1 MKTLE
6 VQLEEPVASRLA
18 EIASRL
24 GLTTEEL
31 ARRSIL
37 QTLAQMDD
45 DFGRAAE
52 YVLAKNE
59 ELYRRLS

>member
-1 MKTLE
+1 VKTLE
-6 VQLEEPVASRLA
+6 VQLEEQVASRLA
-18 EIASRL
+18 EIARRL
-24 GLTTEEL
+24 GVTTEEL
-31 ARRSIL
+31 AKRSIL